1 MEVSPPT
8 KVKPP
13 ALVNKLRGKER
24 SELATFMRMSW
35 GALIL
40 MGSTCFWVCVGM
52 PCVARMACSLQGI
65 VVEAE
70 YMITEY
76 VDASKV
82 KSLN

>member
-1 MEVSPPT
+1 
-8 KVKPP
+8 
-13 ALVNKLRGKER
+13 
-24 SELATFMRMSW
+24 MRMSW

-76 VDASKV
+76 VDASEV